1 MFEIVA
7 KNINNN
13 RVSERDKLKFIEVFV
28 NSESEE
34 NIYKLI
40 DLDLLDKINLNFYI
54 EYLINKEYY
63 NHEKIIDHFKK
74 LKRIK
79 SPKDIYKYTYS
90 RNPGQKIFNILCNE
104 DSSFFKELHVSELK
118 ELNKINIQVLNIDK
132 KTNYRFIRFIVN
144 IINNKDTKIDSQ
156 REFDCFFIQLLEK
169 MFNGF
174 ANDSYVLKNNIEK
187 IIKAFNLQ
195 DYLVNFDLDK
205 IKHKQ
210 GLFSNYMTLI
220 SRAIIFEEI
229 TLTKEKLKNIYDIN
243 KTFQLNGFNNFLD
256 LSNLTQIGNND
267 YLLESFFIEDL
278 NNHCFDNFEIFIEEN
293 YKSKKVIDIFNMLI
307 EKRIT
312 IHNPRRELIEKSNFK
327 MSKDFDLL
335 QLKRSY
341 KNILDLLNKED
352 YYSLYFYI
360 ECNGKRSEI
369 IEYLDKHKNTVF
381 NEKIRITESG
391 KELLFL
397 TFLN

>member
-13 RVSERDKLKFIEVFV
+13 HISERDKVKFLDSFV
-28 NSESEE
+28 SLESEE

-40 DLDLLDKINLNFYI
+40 NLDLLDKINLNFYI
-54 EYLINKEYY
+54 EYLIDKEYY
-63 NHEKIIDHFKK
+63 NHEKIVEHFKK

-90 RNPGQKIFNILCNE
+90 RSPGQKIFNVLFNE
-104 DSSFFKELHVSELK
+104 DNSFFKELHVSELK
-118 ELNKINIQVLNIDK
+118 ELNKINIQILDIHK
-132 KTNYRFIRFIVN
+132 KSNYRFIGFIVN
-144 IINNKDTKIDSQ
+144 IIKNKDTKIESQ
-156 REFDCFFIQLLEK
+156 KEFDCFFIQLLER

-174 ANDSYVLKNNIEK
+174 ANDSYSLKNNIEK
-187 IIKAFNLQ
+187 IIETFNLR

-205 IKHKQ
+205 IKHHQ
-210 GLFSNYMTLI
+210 GFFSNYMILI
-220 SRAIIFEEI
+220 SRAIIFKEI

-243 KTFQLNGFNNFLD
+243 KTFQLNDFNNFLD
-256 LSNLTQIGNND
+256 LANLTQIGYND
-267 YLLESFFIEDL
+267 YLLEDFFIEDL
-278 NNHCFDNFEIFIEEN
+278 NNHCFDDFEIFIEDSYN
-293 YKSKKVIDIFNMLI
+293 GKKIIDIFNMLI

-312 IHNPRRELIEKSNFK
+312 IHNPRRELIENSNFK
-327 MSKDFDLL
+327 MSKDFELL

-341 KNILDLLNKED
+341 KNILDLINKED

-369 IEYLDKHKNTVF
+369 IEFLDKYKNTMF
-381 NEKIRITESG
+381 DEKIRMTESG

-397 TFLN
+397 TFSN